1 MAETELDIESYC
13 LCSFQRASTSN
24 KPTADPYK
32 WTNETV
38 CRILERVDYLG
49 HTVNFKTTKQSYKS
63 KKKLWNNPADWVIFE
78 NTQSSII
85 EESIFTIVQNICKSR
100 RRPTRMGDMGIFSG
114 LVFFADCGNKMY
126 LCRANE
132 KSEQAY
138 YLCATYRKDRSLCT
152 THTIR
157 NTVLHE
163 IVLKNLREAIQYV
176 SLHEAEFMQEATD
189 ISMRDR
195 DAEFARK
202 RDTLAKADKCIAE
215 LDLIISNCMRTMEW
229 ESCPMTDLSKCH
241 TTMSWNRAT

>member
-1 MAETELDIESYC
+1 M
-13 LCSFQRASTSN
+13 
-24 KPTADPYK
+24 
-32 WTNETV
+32 
-38 CRILERVDYLG
+38 ERVDYLG

-85 EESIFTIVQNICKSR
+85 EESIFIIVQNIRKSR

-114 LVFFADCGNKMY
+114 LVFCADCGNKMY
-126 LCRANE
+126 FCRANE

-176 SLHEAEFMQEATD
+176 SLHEAEFMQEAAD
-189 ISMRDR
+189 ISVRDR

-215 LDLIISNCMRTMEW
+215 LDRIIPKLYDDNGMG
-229 ESCPMTDLSKCH
+229 SCPMTDLSKCH